1 MRLLF
6 YHPLSIS
13 TLVHQSSNWCPL
25 PPTPLFSSQVPPAAN
40 GPPTGRTRSPPSACI
55 CSGASSRSAPPEPR
69 QQRQRRWVRAAP
81 RDGGGGTRAPRS
93 GDSHRVGQAVRSLL
107 GTTHLPVSNLAE
119 APLSRGVI
127 ADAAAGT
134 SSECAVAIEDDDD
147 DGDDRPRSIP
157 SGLVPDRSEWW
168 YRAGGGNG
176 ILRSSN
182 GSSATP
188 GGGAVTKT
196 IVFSQFANHGFL
208 IAKHLKAF
216 GIGFLYLHKGQG
228 TVF

>member
-1 MRLLF
+1 MVLQLGG
-6 YHPLSIS
+6 HA
-13 TLVHQSSNWCPL
+13 VHQVPVSAQAPL
-25 PPTPLFSSQVPPAAN
+25 PGRRRQSPGSS
-40 GPPTGRTRSPPSACI
+40 G
-55 CSGASSRSAPPEPR
+55 SGGGFG
-69 QQRQRRWVRAAP
+69 QRL
-81 RDGGGGTRAPRS
+81 GMGGGTRAPRS